1 MSALI
6 GTKPIIYCT
15 KKVYSYFIKA
25 EYSTSYQFTSIREY
39 IKKIVCLIGWKQ
51 VRISCNTS
59 AKLWFEW
66 KLQIACSQSFIP
78 LDFLLCVSHVN

>member
-39 IKKIVCLIGWKQ
+39 IKKNCVPDWLQ
-51 VRISCNTS
+51 TS
-59 AKLWFEW
+59 AYFM
-66 KLQIACSQSFIP
+66 
-78 LDFLLCVSHVN
+78 